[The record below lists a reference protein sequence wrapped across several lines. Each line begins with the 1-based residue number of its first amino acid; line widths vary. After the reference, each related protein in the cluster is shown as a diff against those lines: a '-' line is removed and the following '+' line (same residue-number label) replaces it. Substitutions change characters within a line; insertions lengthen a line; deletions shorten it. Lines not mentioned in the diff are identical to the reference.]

1 MADKIFCNGLT
12 AKRHYFENGG
22 EIIKVG
28 VKVDEF
34 IEWLKANKELNQ
46 EWLNLDLCDKKD
58 GSGMYGQL
66 NTYKKV

>member
-1 MADKIFCNGLT
+1 MADKIFVNGLT

-34 IEWLKANKELNQ
+34 IEWLKANKDGD
-46 EWLNLDLCDKKD
+46 WLNYDLCDKKD

-66 NTYKKV
+66 NTYKKG